1 MSINNKKIQSSKEK
15 KRIQT
20 TIKLIILIL
29 LLILSIV
36 YVILKVIYD
45 VGVFTI
51 MLDEDLTRKS
61 GLIMYDNYQEKNEK
75 RILKVDNLEFMDN
88 ISIDWIPQDVDAVAE
103 GGAHNGDNYMAYTFY
118 IENQGS
124 DNASY
129 WYATVIDDVIKN
141 VDEALRVR
149 IYLNGESVVYAK
161 KNKDTGQAEPETK
174 EFYSD
179 KYVEVEQR
187 RDLEPGN
194 IDKFT
199 IVIWLEG
206 DDPECIDNIIG
217 GAIKLHMEI
226 TGEQIEEV

>member
-1 MSINNKKIQSSKEK
+1 MSMNNKKIQSSKEK
-15 KRIQT
+15 KKIQT

-36 YVILKVIYD
+36 YVILKIIYD

-51 MLDEDLTRKS
+51 TLDEELTRNS

-88 ISIDWIPQDVDAVAE
+88 ISIDWIPQDVDSAAG
-103 GGAHNGDNYMAYTFY
+103 GGANNGDNYMAYTFY

-129 WYATVIDDVIKN
+129 WYSTVIDDVIKN

-161 KNKDTGQAEPETK
+161 KNKDTGQAEPDTK

-194 IDKFT
+194 VDKFT

-226 TGEQIEEV
+226 TGEHIEEV